1 MVRSALSKVAWV
13 GRTASM
19 VFGLA
24 LVLALVLGVTSMA
37 FGANGQNFILGSLNN
52 AATAITKLTGTVGG
66 GPALLVENPST
77 ANGSTALELRAAA
90 GKPPMKVNRAAKVAN
105 LNADRLDGKDSADFL
120 GKTEKAADADTLD
133 GKDSSAFQQVPT
145 DAQHFTIDGSTIVD
159 RDGLNRSQVYLS
171 GNGSEQYCTK
181 TGGDQGHAA
190 VHLPQ
195 GATITAVSADYG
207 DDAATTN
214 GNGVLFV
221 SRYPLVG
228 SNGTQ
233 ADIFLVKWPDTAT
246 AGELASG
253 SETEPYFPAE
263 TAKIDN
269 TKYVYGVNAFPSS
282 GAAICGVDISYTMP

>member
-1 MVRSALSKVAWV
+1 
-13 GRTASM
+13 M

-24 LVLALVLGVTSMA
+24 LVLALVLGVATAAM
-37 FGANGQNFILGSLNN
+37 GANGQNLVLGSLNN
-52 AATAITKLTGTVGG
+52 AATAVTKLTGTVGG
-66 GPALLVENPST
+66 GPALRVENPST
-77 ANGSTALELRAAA
+77 AAGSTALELHTSA

-105 LNADRLDGKDSADFL
+105 LNADRLDDKDSADFL
-120 GKTEKAADADTLD
+120 GKTEKAADAELLD

-145 DAQHFTIDGSTIVD
+145 DAQHFTIAGSTMVD

-171 GNGSEQYCTK
+171 GNGGEQYCTK

-195 GATITAVSADYG
+195 GATITAVNADYG

-221 SRYPLVG
+221 SRNPLVG
-228 SNGTQ
+228 SNGT
-233 ADIFLVKWPDTAT
+233 ADDIFLVKWPDTAT

-253 SETEPYFPAE
+253 SETEPYYSAE
-263 TAKIDN
+263 AAKIDN
-269 TKYVYGVNAFPSS
+269 TKYVYSVNAFPSG